1 MRAQQRA
8 FDRFRDEYN
17 EVRPHEALG
26 METPASRY
34 AASAHPYP
42 SRILASESPGH
53 FTVKGVTTGGTSTP
67 APFGLRRWT
76 NGITSSGSDSTSAP
90 VDTLPSTACAR
101 CCCEVC
107 GGYFWRPA
115 WPGAA
120 APLSAAHRARKSSF
134 REG

>member
-42 SRILASESPGH
+42 SRILAPESPGH
-53 FTVKGVTTGGTSTP
+53 FTVKGVTTGGTPTP

-76 NGITSSGSDSTSAP
+76 NGIASSGSDSTSAP

-101 CCCEVC
+101 CCCEVRC
-107 GGYFWRPA
+107 RHYLLAADVA
-115 WPGAA
+115 WSSRAA
-120 APLSAAHRARKSSF
+120 VSSTSRAK
-134 REG
+134 E